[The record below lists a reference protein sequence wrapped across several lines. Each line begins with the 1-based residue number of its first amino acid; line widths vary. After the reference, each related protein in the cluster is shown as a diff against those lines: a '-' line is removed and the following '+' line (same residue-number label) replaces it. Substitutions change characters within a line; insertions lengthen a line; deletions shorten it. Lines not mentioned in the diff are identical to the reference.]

1 MKVAL
6 LSEDAG
12 GGKILTHTHTKTS
25 FGRILM
31 SEEAEI
37 LNVEN
42 EKNTVLGWGAENR
55 GRQDS

>member
-1 MKVAL
+1 MAL
-6 LSEDAG
+6 SLQLVRVCVG
-12 GGKILTHTHTKTS
+12 VKFYHTHTLTS

-55 GRQDS
+55 GRQNS